1 MSRRRALAS
10 RTSAALPPVLA
21 LVIAA
26 ALGGC
31 ISVPRELHV
40 QPADDALARRVAAIA
55 SKTPARLGIVFEHLE
70 SGRRLVLNEDG
81 VFESA
86 SVVKIAILAEAMALS
101 GEGAFDLTDR
111 WKLSAKAVAAGSG
124 VLDEFEPGLTPTN
137 RDLLRIMISLSDNT
151 ATNAFIDRFGAGA
164 INARMT
170 ALGLPGIRLVGR
182 IPDAKNEPD
191 RWSPLGSLS
200 PRDTAAYFRRLFS
213 TGLLDAAS
221 DHAMREFLRAQR
233 TTSRL
238 PRLLLSGKTSS
249 WAGKSGSMH
258 GVRNDAGVLTTPKGR
273 FVLVVLAD
281 RIPDDDRDGPAVTRA
296 MGELAKAAVG
306 AWSATLPDVTL
317 PPDAPPAPRLLAA
330 VSPLELT
337 PRQVLA
343 WPGAPGRDRV
353 LREADVRFWELWQ
366 EAGGSLD
373 DACLVPAPNSWWDG
387 NDAFKVEPVS
397 ALILH
402 HTSMETDEECLRLF
416 ARPESRVSSHFLVG
430 TDGMLWQ
437 FVSLDHRAW
446 HAGPSLLHGRTALN
460 RTSIGVEIT
469 GDGNRRPFTPAQI
482 ETLVRLVGVLIAEF
496 DLQAPWIAGHQH
508 VAPDRKDDPGRFFPW
523 NEVLARSLELA
534 ARLKA
539 EAGPP
544 PR

>member
-1 MSRRRALAS
+1 
-10 RTSAALPPVLA
+10 
-21 LVIAA
+21 
-26 ALGGC
+26 
-31 ISVPRELHV
+31 
-40 QPADDALARRVAAIA
+40 VAAIVA
-55 SKTPARLGIVFEHLE
+55 KAPARLGIVFEHVE

-81 VFESA
+81 AFESA

-101 GEGAFDLTDR
+101 REGAFDLTDR

-151 ATNAFIDRFGAGA
+151 ATNSFIDRFGAGA
-164 INARMT
+164 INARMA

-191 RWSPLGSLS
+191 RWSPLGSLT
-200 PRDTAAYFRRLFS
+200 PRDTAATFRRLWTS
-213 TGLLDAAS
+213 GLLDPAS
-221 DHAMREFLRAQR
+221 DFAMREFFRAQR
-233 TTSRL
+233 TTSRI
-238 PRLLLSGKTSS
+238 PRLLLAGKENT
-249 WAGKSGSMH
+249 WAGKTGSMH

-281 RIPDDDRDGPAVTRA
+281 QIPDDDRDGPAVTRA
-296 MGELAKAAVG
+296 MGELAKAAVD
-306 AWSATLPDVTL
+306 AWSETLPDLAL
-317 PPDAPPAPRLLAA
+317 PPDEKPPPRLLPA
-330 VSPLELT
+330 VPPLELT
-337 PRQVLA
+337 PRQVLD

-366 EAGGSLD
+366 KAGGSLEE
-373 DACLVPAPNSWWDG
+373 ACLAPAPNSWWDG

-402 HTSMETDEECLRLF
+402 HTSMETDEECLELF
-416 ARPESRVSSHFLVG
+416 AKPESRVSSHFLVG
-430 TDGMLWQ
+430 RDGTLWQ

-460 RTSIGVEIT
+460 RTSIGIEIT
-469 GDGNRRPFTPAQI
+469 GDGNRHPFTPAQT

-496 DLQAPWIAGHQH
+496 DVQAPWIAGHQH
-508 VAPDRKDDPGRFFPW
+508 IAPDRKDDPGRFFPW
-523 NEVLARSLELA
+523 NEVLVRSLELA
-534 ARLKA
+534 GRLKA
-539 EAGPP
+539 EAAPP